1 MSRYAR
7 KKSKSGIFHV
17 MMRGI
22 NKQTIFEDVE
32 DRERF
37 LATIERYKE
46 ICKYE
51 VYGYCLMNNHV
62 HLLLKETE
70 EPISKAIKRI
80 CSSYVYWY
88 NRKYERC
95 GHLFQERYKSET
107 VEDDVYLLT
116 VLRYIHQNP
125 VKSNVTKT
133 AKDYKW
139 SSYNEYISK
148 PGIVDTGFVLQI
160 LSTDMKKAIDS
171 LIKYTNEQNKD
182 KCLDNDE
189 KIRLSDNEVKKY
201 FTELGIENT
210 NELQHM
216 EISMRNEMI
225 RKLELVE
232 GTTIRQLSRL
242 TGISKSVINRI

>member
-46 ICKYE
+46 MCK
-51 VYGYCLMNNHV
+51 
-62 HLLLKETE
+62 
-70 EPISKAIKRI
+70 
-80 CSSYVYWY
+80 
-88 NRKYERC
+88 
-95 GHLFQERYKSET
+95 
-107 VEDDVYLLT
+107 
-116 VLRYIHQNP
+116 
-125 VKSNVTKT
+125 
-133 AKDYKW
+133 
-139 SSYNEYISK
+139 
-148 PGIVDTGFVLQI
+148 VDTGFVLQI

-225 RKLELVE
+225 RKLKLVE